1 MASTYEGSRSQS
13 LNSYDTALCII
24 PPTPLTHDVNRL
36 RALYD
41 KAYEKWPPHINLIYP
56 FVAPE
61 RLSHAVDVVRTALA
75 GNSTGEFS
83 VRLDKADFFAHKRSN
98 TIYVTDSGDGC
109 KTLQNIRKQILLALE
124 QPDAPFQPH
133 LTVGQSDANDDSVR
147 DYLVSKTSLLPP
159 VDWQVAE
166 IAVLVRDRSVV
177 SGTIMG
183 QMRVWGTIKLSDD
196 YRLALSD
203 TTPLSKDFQGPEAVQ
218 EGVTYCFESAET
230 SDAKGTWRALD
241 SSTASDQQKLTTTS
255 ISVASY
261 NVLIDSMHPPPTER
275 YPILVKNL
283 LAKNSTADIL
293 VLQEVADDFLSYLL
307 KNDQIHA
314 QYPYSTHGPPEQAEI
329 GPLPSLRNVVVL
341 SRWRFRWEWLPFE
354 KRHKGSVVLQLEDI
368 GSFREDQF
376 LPLIVTGVHLTCGL
390 TDGSIAVKHSQ
401 VKTIIRHLTFHYRDH
416 HWIIAGD
423 FNITTSSYTI
433 DAALKRNA
441 ITAHGASI
449 LSSLEVLFS
458 ESGLVDCYFA
468 NRVTG
473 SATSQRRDEFVTLHE
488 GEEGATYDP
497 TENTLAADISG
508 RSYHSRPQRYDRI
521 FVKGDAFKVTNFNL
535 FGLPDANAEE
545 YLGSDHWGIRTEME
559 FDVNSETEAPE
570 GANATFHVERTPQS
584 LGTGTQLKAL
594 LDDHE
599 MFPTEDELTHRQ
611 MMFELIKRMVQH
623 KETNTAI
630 ETRLNISFP
639 VVPVGS
645 YRLGVWDTSSDIDC
659 LVIGTISP
667 TTFFALIVQ
676 RIRRSEWQEIH
687 ILRKVKAAS
696 GTMLELEAG
705 GIRLDL
711 QYCAATSVAER

>member
-1 MASTYEGSRSQS
+1 MASTSEELRSPN
-13 LNSYDTALCII
+13 LHSYDTALCII

-61 RLSHAVDVVRTALA
+61 SLPHAVDAVRATLVD
-75 GNSTGEFS
+75 NSTAEFS
-83 VRLDKADFFAHKRSN
+83 VRLDQSDFFAHKRSN
-98 TIYVTDSGDGC
+98 TIYITDSGDGC
-109 KTLQNIRKQILLALE
+109 KKLQGIQKQILLALG
-124 QPDAPFQPH
+124 QAGAPFQPH
-133 LTVGQSDANDDSVR
+133 LTIGQSDANDDSVR
-147 DYLVSKTSLLPP
+147 DYLISKTSLLPP
-159 VDWQVAE
+159 VEWQVSE
-166 IAVLVRDRSVV
+166 LTVLIRDRSVV
-177 SGTIMG
+177 SGTTMG
-183 QMRVWGTIKLSDD
+183 QMKVWGNIKLSDD
-196 YRLALSD
+196 YKVAFSD
-203 TTPLSKDFQGPEAVQ
+203 ITPLSNALQGSTEVVQ
-218 EGVTYCFESAET
+218 KGVTYNFEPAET
-230 SDAKGTWRALD
+230 NDAKDAWRALELPA
-241 SSTASDQQKLTTTS
+241 SSDQPKLTTAS

-261 NVLIDSMHPPPTER
+261 NVLIDSMHPPPIER
-275 YPILVKNL
+275 YSILVKNL
-283 LAKNSTADIL
+283 LADSSTADIL
-293 VLQEVADDFLSYLL
+293 VLQEVADDFLSHLL
-307 KNDQIHA
+307 KNDQIRA
-314 QYPYSTHGPPEQAEI
+314 QYPFSTHGPPEQPEI

-368 GSFREDQF
+368 GSFRENQF
-376 LPLIVTGVHLTCGL
+376 LPLVVTGVHLTCGL
-390 TDGSIAVKHSQ
+390 TDGSIAAKHSQ
-401 VKTIIRHLTFHYRDH
+401 VKTIIRHLKSNYRDN
-416 HWIIAGD
+416 HWIVAGD

-473 SATSQRRDEFVTLHE
+473 SGTWQRRDEFVTLHE

-521 FVKGDAFKVTNFNL
+521 FVKGDAFKMTNFNL
-535 FGLPDANAEE
+535 FGLPDANTAEF
-545 YLGSDHWGIRTEME
+545 LGSDHWGIRAEMDLD
-559 FDVNSETEAPE
+559 FASETEVPE
-570 GANATFHVERTPQS
+570 AAFNVERTPQS

-599 MFPTEDELTHRQ
+599 MFPTEDELAHRQ

-623 KETNTAI
+623 KETNTAV
-630 ETRLNISFP
+630 ETRLNISFA
-639 VVPVGS
+639 VAPVGS

-667 TTFFALIVQ
+667 PTFFALVTQ
-676 RIRRSEWQEIH
+676 RIRRPEWQEIH

-705 GIRLDL
+705 GVRLDL

>member
-1 MASTYEGSRSQS
+1 MASTSEDSRSPS
-13 LNSYDTALCII
+13 LNSYETALCII

-61 RLSHAVDVVRTALA
+61 SLPHAVDVVRNTLVE
-75 GNSTGEFS
+75 NSTEEFS

-109 KTLQNIRKQILLALE
+109 KTLQSIRKQILLALE
-124 QPDAPFQPH
+124 QADAPFQPH
-133 LTVGQSDANDDSVR
+133 LTIGQSDANDDSVR

-159 VDWQVAE
+159 VDWQVSE
-166 IAVLVRDRSVV
+166 LTVLIRDRSVV
-177 SGTIMG
+177 SSTAIG
-183 QMRVWGTIKLSDD
+183 QMRVWGTIKLLDD
-196 YRLALSD
+196 YEVAFSD
-203 TTPLSKDFQGPEAVQ
+203 ITPLSKDLQGSAEGVQ
-218 EGVTYCFESAET
+218 KGVTYYFEPAET
-230 SDAKGTWRALD
+230 SNTKGAWKALEL
-241 SSTASDQQKLTTTS
+241 SAASDQPKLTKSS

-283 LAKNSTADIL
+283 LADSSTADIL

-307 KNDQIHA
+307 RNDQIHA
-314 QYPYSTHGPPEQAEI
+314 QYPFSTHGPPEQPEI

-368 GSFREDQF
+368 GLFRENQF

-390 TDGSIAVKHSQ
+390 TDGSIAAKHSQ
-401 VKTIIRHLTFHYRDH
+401 VKTIIRHLKSHYRDH

-473 SATSQRRDEFVTLHE
+473 TTSSQRSDEFVTLHE

-521 FVKGDAFKVTNFNL
+521 FVKGDAFKVTDFNL
-535 FGLPDANAEE
+535 FGLPDANAAE
-545 YLGSDHWGIRTEME
+545 YLGSDHWGIRAETYL
-559 FDVNSETEAPE
+559 DLTSETEVQE
-570 GANATFHVERTPQS
+570 LTFNVERTPQS

-599 MFPTEDELTHRQ
+599 MFPTEDELAHRQ
-611 MMFELIKRMVQH
+611 MMFELIKRMVQQ
-623 KETNTAI
+623 KDINTAV
-630 ETRLNISFP
+630 ETRLNICFA
-639 VVPVGS
+639 VAPVGS

-667 TTFFALIVQ
+667 RTFFALIIQ
-676 RIRRSEWQEIH
+676 RLRRPEWQEIH
-687 ILRKVKAAS
+687 MLRKVKAAS

-705 GIRLDL
+705 RVRLDL